1 MLSAKYVMAIAQEKL
16 QGLIRV
22 PSSYYDVE
30 FEPLE
35 EGGYLAR
42 VPALDSS
49 TFGNT
54 LDEAQAMVAD
64 MVAGWLAV
72 TQEDELPIP
81 QSQPLEIIKEAGLTQ
96 DEFLNLQQ

>member
-1 MLSAKYVMAIAQEKL
+1 MAIAQEKL
-16 QGLIRV
+16 EGLIHV
-22 PSSYYDVE
+22 PGGYYDVE

-49 TFGNT
+49 TFGKT
-54 LDEAQAMVAD
+54 LEEAQAMVAD

-72 TQEDELPIP
+72 AREDNLPIP
-81 QSQPLEIIKEAGLTQ
+81 QPRS
-96 DEFLNLQQ
+96 